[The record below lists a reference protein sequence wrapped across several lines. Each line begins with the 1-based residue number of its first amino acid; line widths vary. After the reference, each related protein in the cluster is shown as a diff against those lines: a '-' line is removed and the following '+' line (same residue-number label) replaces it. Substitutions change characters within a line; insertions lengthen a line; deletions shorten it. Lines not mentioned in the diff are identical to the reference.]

1 MKRLEVIVSL
11 IRPCDVFADI
21 GCDHGLIARY
31 VSDNRLAGRV
41 YATDISAAALRKAE
55 KLLADC
61 DNAAFLLGDGFA
73 PLDANGICVDEAVIA
88 GVGGELIIKMLSA
101 TRSRPSLVLGAQKN
115 ADKLRVYL
123 AADGYNITDD
133 VKVSDDGKFYDI
145 IRAERGY
152 MPVPDAIHAFMGV
165 HYERKNPDM
174 AAYCEYLGS
183 KLDTFKKTE
192 RNLAL
197 AGFVRE
203 VKKWQR

>member
-1 MKRLEVIVSL
+1 MKRLEVIASL

-73 PLDANGICVDEAVIA
+73 PLDADGISVDEAVIA

-152 MPVPDAIHAFMGV
+152 MPVPDAIHALMGV

>member
-1 MKRLEVIVSL
+1 MKRLEVIASL

-73 PLDANGICVDEAVIA
+73 PLDANGIYVDEAVIA

-101 TRSRPSLVLGAQKN
+101 THSRPSLVLGAQKN

>member
-1 MKRLEVIVSL
+1 MKRLEVIASL

-55 KLLADC
+55 KLLTDC

-73 PLDANGICVDEAVIA
+73 PLDANGISVDEAVIA

>member
-73 PLDANGICVDEAVIA
+73 PLDANGIYVDEAVIA

>member
-1 MKRLEVIVSL
+1 MKRLEVIASL

-73 PLDANGICVDEAVIA
+73 PLDANGISVDEAVIA

-152 MPVPDAIHAFMGV
+152 MPVPDAIHAFMGE

>member
-1 MKRLEVIVSL
+1 MKRLEVIASL

-73 PLDANGICVDEAVIA
+73 PLDANGISVDEAVIA

-133 VKVSDDGKFYDI
+133 VKVSDGGKFYDI
-145 IRAERGY
+145 IRAERGC